1 MIKIIEKKPKLVAD
15 YLNGNS
21 HIKLYEDGTRII
33 ETEDDELKLDFP
45 LNMDVTITHRCD
57 HGCKFC
63 YLNCTPDGEHAD
75 ILKPSFLDT
84 LHPGTELAI
93 NLNCMDHPQLSK
105 FLIRMRDKGVFV
117 NGTINQ
123 DHFMKYYKVLEGLCK
138 SKCLWGLGVSLTKA
152 TPDFIKLIKRFPNAV
167 IHVINGVL
175 LPDDIEMMRNHGL
188 KLLILGYK
196 NIGRGEDYQIENDV
210 MLHMRQRYLYDVLP
224 TLVNCFEVI
233 SFDNLA
239 IEQLNAKRLVDRNRW
254 DELYQGDEGTS
265 TFAVDMVSGVFSLNS
280 MVTDPQR
287 LYPIMSTVEDMFAV
301 IQSEGK
307 VNKKY

>member
-1 MIKIIEKKPKLVAD
+1 MIKIIEKEPAVIAD
-15 YLNGNS
+15 YVNGNA
-21 HIKLYEDGTRII
+21 HIILKEDGTRII
-33 ETEDDELKLDFP
+33 ETEDDEFNLDYP

-63 YLNCTPDGEHAD
+63 YLNCTADGKHAD
-75 ILKPSFLDT
+75 ILKSSFLDT

-105 FLIRMRDKGVFV
+105 FLIRMRDKGIFV

-138 SKCLWGLGVSLTKA
+138 SKCLWGLGISLTKA
-152 TPDFIKLIKRFPNAV
+152 TPEFIRLVKRFPNAV

-175 LPDDIEMMRNHGL
+175 QSDDIDVMCDNGL

-196 NIGRGEDYQIENDV
+196 NIGRGADYEADNDIV
-210 MLHMRQRYLYDVLP
+210 LHMRQRYLYDVLP
-224 TLVNCFEVI
+224 TIINCFDVI

-239 IEQLNAKRLVDRNRW
+239 IQQLNAKRLIDDQQW
-254 DELYQGDEGTS
+254 KELFQGDEGTS
-265 TFAVDMVSGVFSLNS
+265 TFAVDMVDGVFSLNS
-280 MVTDPQR
+280 MVTNPDR
-287 LYPIMSTVEDMFAV
+287 LYPIMDDVESMWQV
-301 IQSEGK
+301 IQNER
-307 VNKKY
+307 VA